1 MASQDAASSW
11 LTITRDNADTGLAT
25 RTRIGILVTQIGQRL
40 PPNGPIVRSTLDEQ
54 PGSRFRDGFHRV
66 WIQSKSRCSFTL
78 RQKTHARVMRCPTFP
93 LCSMTGSCAASEA
106 PAAVPDGAEMEQKGS
121 KAVRAVG
128 TCSNCGAR
136 MERADSDVSATSRR
150 NPNDVLAM
158 PRNEPAKKPRFQA
171 LLVPIGLAPSFYRKT
186 TP

>member
-1 MASQDAASSW
+1 
-11 LTITRDNADTGLAT
+11 
-25 RTRIGILVTQIGQRL
+25 
-40 PPNGPIVRSTLDEQ
+40 
-54 PGSRFRDGFHRV
+54 
-66 WIQSKSRCSFTL
+66 
-78 RQKTHARVMRCPTFP
+78 
-93 LCSMTGSCAASEA
+93 
-106 PAAVPDGAEMEQKGS
+106 MEQKGS